1 MGLDQLIFSYNP
13 KGALGLSMSSCI
25 PVGFYLACTLGEM
38 GEYAEMLKE
47 MQKITLPKGRGRVI
61 RKILPKQ
68 L

>member
-1 MGLDQLIFSYNP
+1 M
-13 KGALGLSMSSCI
+13 GLSMSSCI

-61 RKILPKQ
+61 RKKLPKQ